1 MTPLTALLPNQ
12 TQAAALDNVLA
23 AYRDTPATKGAVV
36 MPLDEIAEPHATR
49 SRVAFSE
56 FMLTHDGRATLADPE
71 LVAWHRIAQH
81 EFQRLAA
88 SGRVIF
94 LRGPAGTGKTF
105 ELVQLC
111 KKWAGQLWYL
121 CPTNVACEV
130 VRLLMQVHQCP
141 HAPSVQT
148 PHTRY
153 ALAGQHGFEGFP
165 KWWPEAPGRGRKVK
179 NALVVLDEVYA
190 TDARTIALSLSC
202 ISSGSTVILSGD
214 PLQNRPV
221 DGCEMGYWLHEMH
234 AHSVAAGDTPAH
246 QLILAAAG
254 RENSCEPSELA
265 RISNLPE
272 GKTLSIEL
280 SRIRRSGNETI
291 ARAREWIFDRHQ
303 LPPAG
308 PGFAITRTESLQKAI
323 DLAVSRVGQGYR
335 CVVPTNSLM
344 IRMTGEINRA
354 KNNPGQTLTFDF
366 DEGEKP
372 SDDLAD
378 GLYFRRG
385 QPCMVLV
392 NDHASGLHN
401 GLICTY
407 LRWHRPTRP
416 GAKAWH
422 EIEVPAKPG
431 SGFGRHKYKL
441 YYQPGRVSRLMSQSV
456 SSLRAEIGDDEFA
469 GLLLGDEQRD
479 ACAGLLC
486 SPHVLT
492 NHRAQGSTHEKTV
505 IIIPPWLDKT
515 QCAEWLYVAISRART
530 AVEIIF
536 ADDAS
541 HTAEQLET
549 LFAARVQRL
558 TTPRAHAPN
567 LFAAGV
573 KPSTPA
579 EEQNTQAATN
589 GQPVITAPAT
599 HKLKGF

>member
-1 MTPLTALLPNQ
+1 MTPLTELLPNQ

-23 AYRDTPATKGAVV
+23 TYRDTPATKGAPV

-56 FMLTHDGRATLADPE
+56 FLLTHAGCEFFADPE
-71 LVAWHRIAQH
+71 LVTWHRIALH

-94 LRGPAGTGKTF
+94 LRGPAGTGKTY

-111 KKWAGQLWYL
+111 KRWPGQLWYL

-141 HAPSVQT
+141 HAASVQT

-153 ALAGQHGFEGFP
+153 ALSGAHGFEGFP
-165 KWWPEAPGRGRKVK
+165 RWWPEAPGRGRRVK
-179 NALVVLDEVYA
+179 NALAVLDEVYA
-190 TDARTIALSLSC
+190 TDARTLALSLCC
-202 ISSGSTVILSGD
+202 ISSGSTVVLSGD

-246 QLILAAAG
+246 QLILTAAG
-254 RENSCEPSELA
+254 RENSCEPSDSA
-265 RISNLPE
+265 RISNLPA

-280 SRIRRSGNETI
+280 HKIRRSGNESI
-291 ARAREWIFDRHQ
+291 CAARPWIFDRRQ

-308 PGFAITRTESLQKAI
+308 PGFAITRAESLQKAI

-354 KNNPGQTLTFDF
+354 KNSPGEALTLDF
-366 DEGEKP
+366 DCDEKP

-385 QPCMVLV
+385 QACMVLV

-407 LRWHRPTRP
+407 LRWHRPRKP
-416 GAKAWH
+416 DGSDAWH

-431 SGFGRHKYKL
+431 SGFGRHKYRL
-441 YYQPGRVSRLMSQSV
+441 RYRPGRVSKLMSQST
-456 SSLRAEIGDDEFA
+456 SALRAEIGDDEFT

-486 SPHVLT
+486 SPFVLT

-515 QCAEWLYVAISRART
+515 QCAEWLYVAISRARS
-530 AVEIIF
+530 AVELIF
-536 ADDAS
+536 ADDS
-541 HTAEQLET
+541 NHTPEQRET

-558 TTPRAHAPN
+558 TTPRDHAVN
-567 LFAAGV
+567 LFAAGEKPTTSAGGV
-573 KPSTPA
+573 K
-579 EEQNTQAATN
+579 ENAA
-589 GQPVITAPAT
+589 
-599 HKLKGF
+599 